1 MHGSGDAARPV
12 ASADRPASTD
22 DRRPS
27 SDKAESTASTESGD
41 VVLLRVEDG
50 VAWITLNR
58 PDRLNAFA
66 GRMRDELYET
76 LVRASEDDEVRVIV
90 ITGAGRGFCT
100 GADVE
105 VMSDL
110 LGRGDDET
118 FAGLVEAGKRVVRT
132 VRELPQPV
140 IAAVN
145 GPAAGAGAS
154 LALACDFRIA
164 SDRASIGITFNRI
177 GLHPDWGAT
186 FFLPRLVGPG
196 RAAELVLSG
205 RMVAA
210 DEAER
215 IGLFERV
222 VPDGDFRAEVEK
234 YAAELAAKPPVALR
248 LAKLSLSASFGSSL
262 GEMLDTEGVAQM
274 SCFRSADAR
283 EGIAAFNAKR
293 TPVFRGE

>member
-1 MHGSGDAARPV
+1 MSAEAVAGGD
-12 ASADRPASTD
+12 
-22 DRRPS
+22 
-27 SDKAESTASTESGD
+27 
-41 VVLLRVEDG
+41 VLLRVEEG

-66 GRMRDELYET
+66 GGMRDELHGT
-76 LVRASEDDEVRVIV
+76 LHRVDGMSEVRVVV

-110 LGRGDDET
+110 LAREDDAT
-118 FAGLVEAGKRVVRT
+118 FAGLVEAGMRVVR
-132 VRELPQPV
+132 RLRSMSRPV

-154 LALACDFRIA
+154 LALACDVRIA
-164 SDRASIGITFNRI
+164 SSSASIGVTFNRI

-186 FFLPRLVGPG
+186 YFLPRLVGPG
-196 RAAELVLSG
+196 RTAELVMSG

-210 DEAER
+210 EEAGR

-222 VPDGDFRAEVEK
+222 FPAESFEAEVQT
-234 YAAELAAKPPVALR
+234 YATELAAKPPLALA
-248 LAKLSLSASFGSSL
+248 LARSTLASTWVSDLDS
-262 GEMLDTEGVAQM
+262 MLDAEGEAQLR
-274 SCFRSADAR
+274 CFRSADAR
-283 EGIAAFNAKR
+283 EGIAAFHEKR
-293 TPVFRGE
+293 PPVFRGE

>member
-1 MHGSGDAARPV
+1 MSPH
-12 ASADRPASTD
+12 PA
-22 DRRPS
+22 P
-27 SDKAESTASTESGD
+27 STET
-41 VVLLRVEDG
+41 VLLRVDAG

-66 GRMRDELYET
+66 GDMRDRLHDAID
-76 LVRASEDDEVRVIV
+76 RAATDPAVRVLV

-110 LGRGDDET
+110 LQRGDDATFET
-118 FAGLVEAGKRVVRT
+118 LVQAGMRVIRRLQSVE
-132 VRELPQPV
+132 QPV

-164 SDRASIGITFNRI
+164 SERATIGITFNRI

-186 FFLPRLVGPG
+186 YHLPRLVGPG
-196 RAAELVLSG
+196 RAAELVITG
-205 RMVAA
+205 RMV
-210 DEAER
+210 EAHEALR

-222 VPDGDFRAEVEK
+222 FTEDWFEDEVRK
-234 YAAELAAKPPVALR
+234 TARELAAKPPLALT
-248 LAKLSLSASFGSSL
+248 LAKRTLAASLSSDLDA
-262 GEMLDTEGVAQM
+262 MLAAESERQM
-274 SCFRSADAR
+274 RCFRSADAR
-283 EGIAAFNAKR
+283 EGITAFNEKR
-293 TPVFRGE
+293 QPVFRGA